1 MTDPVTRTR
10 RMLREEI
17 EMLRLELSS
26 VSDPEEAAE
35 VAAELDRA
43 EGSLASLDMCFL

>member
-1 MTDPVTRTR
+1 MADPVARTR
-10 RMLREEI
+10 KMLRDEI
-17 EMLRLELSS
+17 EMLRMELSS

-35 VAAELDRA
+35 IAAELDRA